1 MIPAQQPAIQ
11 LTSPDMTTELDV
23 LGVVSDRLSASHVPF
38 MLTGS
43 FALAYYAT
51 PRMTRDLDI
60 VVALNERDVETL
72 VAAFASDFYIDAD
85 AARTAILSER
95 MFNLMHLES
104 GVKVDLIVRKSAEF
118 RQVEFARRQAVAIA
132 GIRTW
137 IVSCEDLILSKLVW
151 ALQSNSELQRRDIQ
165 QLLAGTIDLDYIRT
179 WAPQLGVT
187 RLLDELLP

>member
-1 MIPAQQPAIQ
+1 
-11 LTSPDMTTELDV
+11 MTTELDV
-23 LGVVSDRLSASHVPF
+23 LGLVSDRLSSRGLPF

-60 VVALNERDVETL
+60 VVALNESDVGAL
-72 VAAFASDFYIDAD
+72 AAAFESDFYIDAD

-104 GVKVDLIVRKSAEF
+104 GVKVDLIVRKSNEF
-118 RQVEFARRQAVAIA
+118 RLLEFARRKQIEIA
-132 GIRTW
+132 NVRTW

-151 ALQSNSELQRRDIQ
+151 ALQSNSELQRRDIR
-165 QLLAGTIDLDYIRT
+165 QLLAGDIDRDYVRE
-179 WAPQLGVT
+179 WAQKLGVT
-187 RLLDELLP
+187 TLLNELQR

>member
-1 MIPAQQPAIQ
+1 M
-11 LTSPDMTTELDV
+11 TSELDV
-23 LGVVSDRLSASHVPF
+23 LGLVSDRLSAAGVSF

-60 VVALNERDVETL
+60 VVALDERHLQVL
-72 VAAFASDFYIDAD
+72 VKAFEADFYIDAD
-85 AARTAILSER
+85 AARAAVLAER

-118 RQVEFARRQAVAIA
+118 RQVEFARRKPIEIA
-132 GIRTW
+132 NVRTW

-151 ALQSNSELQRRDIQ
+151 ALQSNSELQRRDIR
-165 QLLAGTIDLDYIRT
+165 QLLAGSIDIDYIRK
-179 WAPQLGVT
+179 WAQQLGVT
-187 RLLDELLP
+187 KFLDELLQ

>member
-1 MIPAQQPAIQ
+1 
-11 LTSPDMTTELDV
+11 MTTELEV
-23 LGVVSDRLSASHVPF
+23 LGLVSDRLSAHGLPF

-60 VVALNERDVETL
+60 VVALSERDVNAL
-72 VAAFASDFYIDAD
+72 VAAFESDFYIDAD
-85 AARTAILSER
+85 AARSAVVSER

-104 GVKVDLIVRKSAEF
+104 GVKVDLIVRKSSDF
-118 RQVEFARRQAVAIA
+118 RQVEFERRKPVAIA

-151 ALQSNSELQRRDIQ
+151 ALDSNSELQRRDIR
-165 QLLAGTIDLDYIRT
+165 QLLAGAINLDYIRK
-179 WAPQLGVT
+179 WAPHLGVT
-187 RLLDELLP
+187 TLLNELMP